1 MESCLLNE
9 KRRLFGLLPAV
20 FGFGCLALIPLSS
33 LPVSLSVSQPLV
45 HIGTPA
51 ALWPPGSSFLLSLA
65 ELDGTIGEV
74 SLVPLTTIQ
83 NRSYTCKSC
92 VRL

>member
-1 MESCLLNE
+1 M
-9 KRRLFGLLPAV
+9 RREDLFGLLPAA

-33 LPVSLSVSQPLV
+33 LPVSLSVSQQLV
-45 HIGTPA
+45 HTGTPA
-51 ALWPPGSSFLLSLA
+51 ALWPLGRLFLPSLA
-65 ELDGTIGEV
+65 ELDGTVGEV
-74 SLVPLTTIQ
+74 SLVLLTTIQ